1 MNREKINNALQNER
15 EKYLNYE
22 STHDV
27 HELESLYLRIAD
39 EIPED
44 KDSQPMVIAMEECG
58 ELSQAIAKG
67 IRGKA
72 DVVNLAEEIADVQ
85 VIIDYVK
92 IKWNLSDDDIKIIRA
107 LKLEQLEDIV
117 VGLQTKYQ
125 SKLSP
130 LNMMNAFTTLRSMT
144 YDDFLTR
151 YEDTKPSTVS
161 SATIDYKC
169 LTAGEFVD
177 VHWRNTP
184 QIIEDGLNVL
194 KGTVKTMKIRA
205 RSIVTYLQEPDYD
218 PYPSTDNALSIW
230 HKILWAIYQIDTLI
244 WVTAMVFRRFNIINA
259 WTGDHDK
266 EIINYPTLMEYGGRV
281 YSIIHTLAT
290 RVDEFVD
297 LCEYENITVEKSMNI
312 RTVLN
317 DALKSVTTFENEMFE
332 PKDECR
338 AEMATWLQLANLT
351 EMMKRGDTDEER
363 SV

>member
-1 MNREKINNALQNER
+1 MDREKINNALQNER
-15 EKYLNYE
+15 KKYLDYE

-27 HELESLYLRIAD
+27 SELEALYLRIAD

-44 KDSQPMVIAMEECG
+44 LDSQPMVIAMEECG

-72 DVVNLAEEIADVQ
+72 DITNLAEEIADVL

-92 IKWNLSDDDIKIIRA
+92 IKWNISDEDINIIRA

-117 VGLQTKYQ
+117 TNLQTKYQ

-144 YDDFLTR
+144 YDDFLKG
-151 YEDTKPSTVS
+151 YEDIRLQSPGYV
-161 SATIDYKC
+161 TIDSKC
-169 LTAGEFVD
+169 SVAGEFVD
-177 VHWRNTP
+177 VHWRTTP

-194 KGTVKTMKIRA
+194 RGTIKTMKIRA

-230 HKILWAIYQIDTLI
+230 HKILWAIYQIDALI

-259 WTGDHDK
+259 WTGDHNKDVIK
-266 EIINYPTLMEYGGRV
+266 CQMLSEYGDVV
-281 YSIIHTLAT
+281 YSNIHTLAT
-290 RVDEFVD
+290 RIDEFID
-297 LCEYENITVEKSMNI
+297 LCEYENITVEKATNI
-312 RTVLN
+312 RAVLN
-317 DALKSVTTFENEMFE
+317 DALNAVVTFENEMFE
-332 PKDECR
+332 PEDGCS
-338 AEMATWLQLANLT
+338 AENATWSQLAKLIK
-351 EMMKRGDTDEER
+351 MME
-363 SV
+363 